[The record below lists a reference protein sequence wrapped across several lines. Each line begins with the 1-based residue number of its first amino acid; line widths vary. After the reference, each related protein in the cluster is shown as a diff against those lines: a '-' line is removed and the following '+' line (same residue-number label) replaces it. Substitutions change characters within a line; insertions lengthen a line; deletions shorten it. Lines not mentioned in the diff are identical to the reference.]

1 MIYYTVIDTNVL
13 VSYFITK
20 NTDSPII
27 RVVNAIRDN
36 IIIPLFEESI
46 LEEYIEVLHRERF
59 GFDGKQINELLSLIR
74 ERGINCERKT
84 ATDIFPDLD
93 DAVFYEVAM
102 SRENSYLVT
111 GNIKHFPNNGRV
123 VSPAEMMLIIDLG
136 LIRPEFLS
144 EPDSSYYMSIPLN
157 EIDAIIAEIR
167 QGIRPRPKEP
177 EWPVLP
183 PDFKVL
189 EDIKMMQCIPADWE
203 TPSKEELDKDPRLAH
218 ILGEWNGDK

>member
-1 MIYYTVIDTNVL
+1 MIYYAVIDTNVL

-46 LEEYIEVLHRERF
+46 LEEYTEVLYREKF
-59 GFDGKQINELLSLIR
+59 GFDGKQIEELLSLIR

-84 ATDIFPDLD
+84 TTEIFPDPD
-93 DAVFYEVAM
+93 DVVFFEVAM

-111 GNIKHFPNNGRV
+111 GNLKHFPNNGRV
-123 VSPAEMMLIIDLG
+123 VSPAEMMIIIELG
-136 LIRPEFLS
+136 MIQPEFLS
-144 EPDSSYYMSIPLN
+144 EPDSSYYMSVPLN
-157 EIDAIIAEIR
+157 EIDAAIAEIR
-167 QGIRPRPKEP
+167 QGIRPRPEEP

-183 PDFKVL
+183 PDFKVS
-189 EDIKMMQCIPADWE
+189 EEIKMMQCIPADWKK
-203 TPSKEELDKDPRLAH
+203 PSKEELDNDPRLAH
-218 ILGEWNGDK
+218 ILGEWYGDE